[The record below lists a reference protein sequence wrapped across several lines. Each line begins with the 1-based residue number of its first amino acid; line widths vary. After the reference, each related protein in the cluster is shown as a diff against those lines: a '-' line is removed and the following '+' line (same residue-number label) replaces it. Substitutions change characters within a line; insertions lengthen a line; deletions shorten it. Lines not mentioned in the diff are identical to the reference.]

1 MKKKLILI
9 VPVILLLAVGGG
21 IYKFMLAAK
30 DEEEHKPKVEGTV
43 YVLGKEFLVNL
54 ADGRFAK
61 LTVGLVL
68 DPHDT
73 STAPAEA
80 GGHGAAPAPPE
91 GFGPMPQEAIVR
103 DLITDSLT
111 GAQDQDL
118 IDPHHREELKK
129 KVLKAITKSTDV
141 HAEEILFTDVTVQ

>member
-1 MKKKLILI
+1 MKKKLILV
-9 VPVILLLAVGGG
+9 VPLVLLLVAGGG
-21 IYKFMLAAK
+21 IYKFMFAK
-30 DEEEHKPKVEGTV
+30 AEEEPVAKVEGTV

-73 STAPAEA
+73 STVPAEA

-103 DLITDSLT
+103 DLVTDALT
-111 GAQDQDL
+111 GAADQDL
-118 IDPHHREELKK
+118 IDPHQREELKK
-129 KVLKAITKSTDV
+129 KVLKAIKKSTDV